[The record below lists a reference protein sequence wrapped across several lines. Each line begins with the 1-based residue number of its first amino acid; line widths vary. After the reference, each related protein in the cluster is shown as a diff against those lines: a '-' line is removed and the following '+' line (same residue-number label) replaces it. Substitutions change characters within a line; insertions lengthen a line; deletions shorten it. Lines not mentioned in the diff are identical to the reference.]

1 MTSART
7 PAFDDKDPAERVLIA
22 FDFGRNMTAV
32 TGTPSVTIARLSG
45 AADDN
50 PSAMLDGSPT
60 ISGAK
65 VLQWIE
71 GGTDGT
77 RYLIGCQAE
86 DADGQVLVEA
96 GTMLVRE
103 VLP

>member
-7 PAFDDKDPAERVLIA
+7 PAFDDKAPDERVRVA
-22 FDFGRNMTAV
+22 FDFGRNMSAV
-32 TGTPSVTIARLSG
+32 TGTPVVTIARLSG
-45 AADDN
+45 TADPD
-50 PSAMLDGSPT
+50 PSAMLDGSPV

-65 VLQWIE
+65 VLQWVE
-71 GGTDGT
+71 GGLDGA

>member
-7 PAFDDKDPAERVLIA
+7 PAFDDKAPTERVLIA
-22 FDFGRNMTAV
+22 FDFGRNMASV

-60 ISGAK
+60 ISAAK